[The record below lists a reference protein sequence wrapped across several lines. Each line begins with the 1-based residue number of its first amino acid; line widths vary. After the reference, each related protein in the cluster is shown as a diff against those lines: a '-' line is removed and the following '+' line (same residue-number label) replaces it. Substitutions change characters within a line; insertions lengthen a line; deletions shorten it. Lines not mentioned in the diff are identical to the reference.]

1 MQHVM
6 ATMNGGANAFIPH
19 GFCYSWNWKL
29 LSLHVVSDGLI
40 GLSYVV
46 ISAALTYLVMK
57 ARREIPFSTMFIAFG
72 VFIVACGFTHFIEI
86 LTLWRPAY
94 WFSGFVKA
102 VTALASVITAALM
115 PRVVPVVIR
124 TIREANASQE
134 QKIQLAAAIE
144 ANEAKSQFMATMS
157 HELRTPLNAIVGYA
171 DLLDS
176 EVAGT
181 INTEQRS
188 FLRRLASSASHLL
201 ELITQVLEFERV
213 STGVE
218 RPFMDMVNITVLL
231 SDALSLVAPV
241 AAQKRLAVRAEI
253 PEGLIFVTDA
263 TKVKQI
269 VLNLLSNAVKY
280 TERGEVVLKA
290 QASPSGLLIEV
301 ADTGIGIAP
310 SDQARIFDPFWQADR
325 SLTRTAG
332 GAGLGLAIADR
343 FTRLIDGSLHVE
355 SEAGAGTKFS
365 LKLPPGVLP
374 DHQISYSTYTAP
386 RVGVLRTV

>member
-1 MQHVM
+1 
-6 ATMNGGANAFIPH
+6 
-19 GFCYSWNWKL
+19 
-29 LSLHVVSDGLI
+29 
-40 GLSYVV
+40 
-46 ISAALTYLVMK
+46 
-57 ARREIPFSTMFIAFG
+57 MFIAFG

-94 WFSGFVKA
+94 WFSGAVKA
-102 VTALASVITAALM
+102 MTAVASVITAALM

-134 QKIQLAAAIE
+134 QKIRLAAAVE

-188 FLRRLASSASHLL
+188 YLGRLMVSARHLL
-201 ELITQVLEFERV
+201 DLITQVLEFERI

-218 RPFMDMVNITVLL
+218 RPFMDVVNVTSVLEETL
-231 SDALSLVAPV
+231 TLVAPV
-241 AAQKRLAVRAEI
+241 AAQKRLALRAEV
-253 PEGLIFVTDA
+253 PDGLTFVTDA
-263 TKVKQI
+263 TKVRQI

-280 TERGEVVLKA
+280 TEHGEILLKA
-290 QASPSGLLIEV
+290 QLAPSGLIIEV
-301 ADTGIGIAP
+301 ADTGIGIDP
-310 SDQARIFDPFWQADR
+310 KDQARIFDPFWQADR
-325 SLTRTAG
+325 SLTRKAG

-343 FTRLIDGSLHVE
+343 FTRLIDGSLRVE
-355 SEAGAGTKFS
+355 SQPGVGTKFY
-365 LKLPPGVLP
+365 LKLPAGVLSE
-374 DHQISYSTYTAP
+374 HQVAAASYAP
-386 RVGVLRTV
+386 PRLGVLRPV

>member
-1 MQHVM
+1 MEHLM
-6 ATMNGGANAFIPH
+6 AAAQGAADGFIPH

-29 LSLHVVSDGLI
+29 LSLHVVSDALI

-57 ARREIPFSTMFIAFG
+57 ARREIPFSAMFIAFG

-94 WFSGFVKA
+94 WFAGVVKA
-102 VTALASVITAALM
+102 ITAVASVVTAALM
-115 PRVVPVVIR
+115 PKVVPVVIR
-124 TIREANASQE
+124 TIRDANASQE
-134 QKIQLAAAIE
+134 QKIRLAAAME

-176 EVAGT
+176 EVAGP
-181 INTEQRS
+181 INNEQRS
-188 FLRRLASSASHLL
+188 FLKRLGTSAAHLL
-201 ELITQVLEFERV
+201 GLITQVLEFERI

-218 RPFMDMVNITVLL
+218 RPFMEMVDVSHLL
-231 SDALSLVAPV
+231 RETLTLVAPV
-241 AAQKRLAVRAEI
+241 AAQKHIELRAEI
-253 PEGLIFVTDA
+253 PGGLTFVTDA
-263 TKVKQI
+263 TKVRQI

-280 TERGEVVLKA
+280 TERGEVSLTA
-290 QASPSGLLIEV
+290 RYAPSGLVIEV
-301 ADTGIGIAP
+301 ADTGIGIEP
-310 SDQARIFDPFWQADR
+310 RDQPRIFDPFWQADR

-343 FTRLIDGSLHVE
+343 FTRLIDGSLRVE
-355 SEAGAGTKFS
+355 SEPGVGTKFW
-365 LKLPPGVLP
+365 LKLPAGVLP
-374 DHQISYSTYTAP
+374 DSQVAQATYAP
-386 RVGVLRTV
+386 RLGVLRTV